1 MTLGFHKDTISGQD
15 ISENL
20 VKHLPNSSK
29 FHQKFQVYID
39 IPKEME
45 RRGKTSNTSTFETLK
60 TLEVVLNVA
69 DSIRFHQISHS
80 GTDCAFPTVP
90 TVPTVPSFHTPSCR
104 PPATQPIGNLGTV
117 WHCHKMSRDVTRCP
131 EPITHPTH
139 FRDVR
144 DICNLKFN
152 KFLQH
157 LSYLIFFRSANPFG
171 KTFVSSRY
179 PSIFRKSS
187 SSHLGVNTTAGAS
200 GSIWESAR
208 RFRAQP
214 SPGHRRK
221 STSTWKIPVKCSF
234 EKKKC
239 LPKTEKSKCLTF
251 TRRSHP
257 YATDDVRHFGDA
269 KCAAIEKKK
278 T

>member
-1 MTLGFHKDTISGQD
+1 
-15 ISENL
+15 
-20 VKHLPNSSK
+20 
-29 FHQKFQVYID
+29 
-39 IPKEME
+39 ME

-104 PPATQPIGNLGTV
+104 PPAKQPIGNLGTV
-117 WHCHKMSRDVTRCP
+117 WHCHEMSRDVPSLSHIQHISEMSET
-131 EPITHPTH
+131 
-139 FRDVR
+139 
-144 DICNLKFN
+144 CNLKFN

-179 PSIFRKSS
+179 PSIFRNSVIFESS

-200 GSIWESAR
+200 RSIWESAR

-234 EKKKC
+234 EKKND
-239 LPKTEKSKCLTF
+239 
-251 TRRSHP
+251 R
-257 YATDDVRHFGDA
+257 
-269 KCAAIEKKK
+269 KKNVYQK
-278 T
+278 QKNQNV